1 MWIAHYASGLVA
13 KPFAPRVPL
22 SLLTLAGALPDVIFF
37 LLQFFGIE
45 TFNLDASLIPRGCF
59 PYSNDYPYSHS
70 LLGMALAGVALAA
83 LYKSTTTRLVTGKD
97 LAAIVAAS
105 ASHFLL
111 EWPSHRTDIKITPH
125 DSYALGAGMFD
136 HTVVT
141 FFVECAI
148 FLAGLWAYT
157 SFSPMATKAG
167 YKTHRNRLPGIV
179 LFLIGAQAHFSFG
192 SAPTSETRWVHA
204 PLFLGQVL
212 ASCWLLGKLES

>member
-13 KPFAPRVPL
+13 KPFVPRVPL

-45 TFNLDASLIPRGCF
+45 TFNLDASLLRRGCF

-70 LLGMALAGVALAA
+70 LLGMTVAGVALAA
-83 LYKSTTTRLVTGKD
+83 LYRSTTNRLVAWKD

-111 EWPSHRTDIKITPH
+111 EWPSHRADIKITPH
-125 DSYALGAGMFD
+125 DSNALGAGMFD

-141 FFVECAI
+141 FFAECAI
-148 FLAGLWAYT
+148 FLAGLWVYT
-157 SFSPMATKAG
+157 AFAPMTTKAG

-192 SAPTSETRWVHA
+192 SAPTNETRWVHA